1 MSMTQDEVVEAVRY
15 HLNKAADT
23 LEAEIEG
30 FLPHSHRRLKAL
42 AAVRQARVLANEA
55 AEIHGVR
62 GSFLAQRAREV
73 NADVEA
79 EEARMAS
86 LDPPRYPYGA
96 PVPAP
101 DQPDLWGVRDEIA
114 DEPIHDAAEDG
125 SNGCEG

>member
-1 MSMTQDEVVEAVRY
+1 MTQDEVVEAVRY

-62 GSFLAQRAREV
+62 GSFLAERAREV
-73 NADVEA
+73 NADIEA
-79 EEARMAS
+79 EEERMNS
-86 LDPPRYPYGA
+86 LDPA
-96 PVPAP
+96 PEAELEPELDLGPAEGKGG
-101 DQPDLWGVRDEIA
+101 D
-114 DEPIHDAAEDG
+114 DG
-125 SNGCEG
+125 SEG